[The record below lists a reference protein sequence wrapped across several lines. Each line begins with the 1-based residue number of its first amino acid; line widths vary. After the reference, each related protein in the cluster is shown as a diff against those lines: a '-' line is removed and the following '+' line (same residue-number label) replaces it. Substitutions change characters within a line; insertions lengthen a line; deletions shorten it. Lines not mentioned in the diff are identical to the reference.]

1 MEAIVTTFVAVFL
14 ASWGDKTQL
23 IVALLAARSGRP
35 VLVLAGLLVAALAS
49 HLVAAWAGA
58 LIGATLPP
66 RAASL
71 MIALALLLGGLGAFL
86 PRAAPSL
93 GSMKLPLLLVTAILC
108 LATETGSRGQF
119 LSFALAARFDSV
131 WLAMAGASAGL
142 FAASVPAALL
152 GDRLAKAVPM
162 RAIRYVIGGLFL
174 VIGFIVAMQALRLA

>member
-1 MEAIVTTFVAVFL
+1 MEPLITAFVAAFL
-14 ASWGDKTQL
+14 SGWGDKTQL

-35 VLVLAGLLVAALAS
+35 GLVLGGLLVAALAS

-71 MIALALLLGGLGAFL
+71 MIALALLLGGLGAFA

-93 GSMKLPLLLVTAILC
+93 GSMKLPLLLVAAILC
-108 LATETGSRGQF
+108 LAAETGSRGQF
-119 LSFALAARFDSV
+119 FTFALAARFDSV
-131 WLAMAGASAGL
+131 WLTMAGATAGL
-142 FAASVPAALL
+142 FAATVPAALL
-152 GDRLAKAVPM
+152 GDRLGKAVPL
-162 RAIRYVIGGLFL
+162 RAIRFTVAGLFL